1 MWWERVSVYCR
12 FCDKLGYY
20 SCLKNRISWLK
31 FLNLKAR
38 IHYYFRLLEY
48 CLAEI
53 LATFITV
60 MLITSIANYYIFI
73 NHKMEVERK
82 RDTQTLIEAVSRAT
96 QYGTYI
102 SKLSFLYDWIRN
114 FFLYMVLKLYVSS
127 RLATGAKAR

>member
-1 MWWERVSVYCR
+1 M
-12 FCDKLGYY
+12 
-20 SCLKNRISWLK
+20 
-31 FLNLKAR
+31 NLKAR

-82 RDTQTLIEAVSRAT
+82 RDTQTLIYRYTHIELSLQNNARA
-96 QYGTYI
+96 
-102 SKLSFLYDWIRN
+102 
-114 FFLYMVLKLYVSS
+114 
-127 RLATGAKAR
+127 